1 MERIRVACDECSTFQ
16 RLYHGFFEANSLG
29 TRKLKCSGEQPECS
43 RCTNDAVTC
52 VYSTQKAMGRPRKR
66 KLNDIDQPASG
77 LPQEIRQHTSSVES
91 NPFDSAIEFDTL
103 PDEINFPDMN
113 FSTGLDR
120 IDEVNLLTTSA
131 IGIPP
136 AQSCACLSSIYLTLE
151 NLRGMDVI
159 SFPSSLHCL
168 RDALHTSKSCID
180 CQVCPAQY
188 LTATQN
194 SQLLGTLLH
203 SMSERYNRI
212 LNIIVSDATAAEESG
227 QTKTF
232 RIGSLEVNNP
242 RHENIG
248 GIDSNEPLILELPPS
263 EWRTLAKKVVKAE
276 VHGTSDTSR
285 ASFMSVL
292 TSLEQRQAH
301 WHTME
306 PTADC
311 PNPDRRRHDMHDH
324 NNNPMCLMLAREAKR
339 LVDRFDFS

>member
-1 MERIRVACDECSTFQ
+1 
-16 RLYHGFFEANSLG
+16 
-29 TRKLKCSGEQPECS
+29 
-43 RCTNDAVTC
+43 
-52 VYSTQKAMGRPRKR
+52 MGRPRKR
-66 KLNDIDQPASG
+66 KLHDIDQPTSE

-103 PDEINFPDMN
+103 PDGINFPDMN
-113 FSTGLDR
+113 FPASL
-120 IDEVNLLTTSA
+120 DEVNLLTTSA
-131 IGIPP
+131 IDIPP

-212 LNIIVSDATAAEESG
+212 LKVIASDATAAENSG
-227 QTKTF
+227 QMKTLQ
-232 RIGSLEVNNP
+232 IGGLEANKP

-248 GIDSNEPLILELPPS
+248 GMNSNEPLVLELPPS
-263 EWRTLAKKVVKAE
+263 EWRTLANKVVKAE

-292 TSLEQRQAH
+292 TGLEQRQAH

-311 PNPDRRRHDMHDH
+311 PNPDRGRHDMHDH

-339 LVDRFDFS
+339 LVDRFDFG

>member
-1 MERIRVACDECSTFQ
+1 
-16 RLYHGFFEANSLG
+16 
-29 TRKLKCSGEQPECS
+29 
-43 RCTNDAVTC
+43 
-52 VYSTQKAMGRPRKR
+52 MGRPRKR
-66 KLNDIDQPASG
+66 KLHDIEQSTSEP
-77 LPQEIRQHTSSVES
+77 PRRIRQHTSSTDS
-91 NPFDSAIEFDTL
+91 NPFDSAIEFETL
-103 PDEINFPDMN
+103 PNDINFPDMN
-113 FSTGLDR
+113 FPTSLDS
-120 IDEVNLLTTSA
+120 INEVNLLDAVTE
-131 IGIPP
+131 IPT

-151 NLRGMDVI
+151 NLRAMDVV

-180 CQVCPAQY
+180 CQVCPVQY

-203 SMSERYNRI
+203 SMSERYSRI
-212 LNIIVSDATAAEESG
+212 LKVIASDTTAAEQLG
-227 QTKTF
+227 QTKTLQ
-232 RIGSLEVNNP
+232 IGSLEVTTP

-248 GIDSNEPLILELPPS
+248 DIDSNEPLVLELPPL
-263 EWRTLAKKVVKAE
+263 EWMKLAKRVVKAE

-292 TSLEQRQAH
+292 TSLEERQAH

-324 NNNPMCLMLAREAKR
+324 NDNPMCLMLAREAKR
-339 LVDRFDFS
+339 LVDGFDFS